1 MPARLQLAAA
11 TEAPRP
17 PAPEPL
23 LPPAVTL
30 FALVDPGDG
39 SIGGPDGGP
48 GAGAREIEV
57 TDDMVRAA
65 LDCLDCEAVT
75 PYRDGARSV
84 ARPVARPV
92 RTAEIIPFPGR
103 RAR

>member
-1 MPARLQLAAA
+1 MPARLQLVAV

-23 LPPAVTL
+23 LPPGTTL

-39 SIGGPDGGP
+39 D
-48 GAGAREIEV
+48 GAREVEI
-57 TDDMVRAA
+57 TDEMVRAA
-65 LDCLDCEAVT
+65 LDSLDCEAVT
-75 PYRDGARSV
+75 PYRDG

-92 RTAEIIPFPGR
+92 RTAEIIPFPGPR
-103 RAR
+103 PAGAR

>member
-17 PAPEPL
+17 LLPEPL
-23 LPPAVTL
+23 LPPGMTL
-30 FALVDPGDG
+30 FALVDPGAHPAD
-39 SIGGPDGGP
+39 
-48 GAGAREIEV
+48 GAREIEV

-75 PYRDGARSV
+75 PYRDGAR
-84 ARPVARPV
+84 PVARPV
-92 RTAEIIPFPGR
+92 RSAEIIPFPGR
-103 RAR
+103 RR

>member
-1 MPARLQLAAA
+1 MPARLQLAAV

-30 FALVDPGDG
+30 FALVDPGDVPG
-39 SIGGPDGGP
+39 GGP

-75 PYRDGARSV
+75 PYRDGAR
-84 ARPVARPV
+84 PVARPV
-92 RTAEIIPFPGR
+92 RTAEIIQFPGR
-103 RAR
+103 WSR